1 MDSPIYKLN
10 LLAMGVADVLAPLES
25 PVSKL

>member
-10 LLAMGVADVLAPLES
+10 LLAIGVADVLAPLES